1 MKKLRVALVSIAMAA
16 CVAVFGACGGTV
28 KVLSVEK
35 TATDGLVD
43 TYTITYS
50 DGSKFNFTV
59 TNGADGENAEQI
71 LPSQAYED
79 AVANG
84 YTGTY
89 TDFLVQYVTSD
100 TSASVSTALKSS
112 VSVYAEHPV
121 TEIEYYYTQG
131 PFGGGIGSRE
141 VKQLAL
147 SAGSGIIY
155 KIDGN
160 DVYIVTNYHV
170 VYYKDSDA
178 QDKIGRKLVLYPY
191 GNSDAPEAVTD
202 ETGAG
207 VAGEDGYPQYGYGSG
222 IECEY
227 VGGSM
232 IYDIAVLKADIED
245 FEDAGITAVDLAEN
259 VFVGDSAFAIG
270 NPSGNGIS
278 VTSGTVSVDS
288 EYIAMTAA
296 DDVTNVVY
304 RALRTDT
311 PINSGN
317 SGGGLFNSA
326 GQLIGLVNAKIVSPT
341 VENIAYAIPLSIV
354 RGAADNIIDS
364 AASGA
369 TKISKLTLG
378 ITVASEDSHA
388 EYEAV
393 SGKAFVTERVVV
405 SAVEASG
412 FAAAAG
418 LREGDIILLVTVDG
432 KSSEI
437 LRAFNVDDAL
447 FDAREGSTVEI
458 TVARDGETYRLSAEC
473 GAEHFTSID

>member
-1 MKKLRVALVSIAMAA
+1 MKKLRVALVSIAIAA

-89 TDFLVQYVTSD
+89 TDFLGQYVTSD

-121 TEIEYYYTQG
+121 TEIEYYYTQR

-178 QDKIGRKLVLYPY
+178 QDKIGRKLVVYPY

-202 ETGAG
+202 
-207 VAGEDGYPQYGYGSG
+207 
-222 IECEY
+222 
-227 VGGSM
+227 
-232 IYDIAVLKADIED
+232 
-245 FEDAGITAVDLAEN
+245 
-259 VFVGDSAFAIG
+259 
-270 NPSGNGIS
+270 
-278 VTSGTVSVDS
+278 
-288 EYIAMTAA
+288 
-296 DDVTNVVY
+296 
-304 RALRTDT
+304 
-311 PINSGN
+311 
-317 SGGGLFNSA
+317 
-326 GQLIGLVNAKIVSPT
+326 
-341 VENIAYAIPLSIV
+341 
-354 RGAADNIIDS
+354 
-364 AASGA
+364 
-369 TKISKLTLG
+369 
-378 ITVASEDSHA
+378 
-388 EYEAV
+388 
-393 SGKAFVTERVVV
+393 
-405 SAVEASG
+405 
-412 FAAAAG
+412 
-418 LREGDIILLVTVDG
+418 
-432 KSSEI
+432 
-437 LRAFNVDDAL
+437 
-447 FDAREGSTVEI
+447 
-458 TVARDGETYRLSAEC
+458 
-473 GAEHFTSID
+473 